1 MKNMLN
7 FKEFTADELMDIL
20 NLALDMKKNPE
31 KYSESLKG
39 KKLYTLFEKTSTRTF
54 LSFATGITELGGT
67 YYNQLWKDSNFVLGE
82 PVSEI
87 KYVCRNVDIIMARLI
102 KNETVELFGKNA
114 TVPFINGCDN
124 SYHPCQ
130 ILADALTILEK
141 FGTLDVNLMYIGA
154 KNNVFNSHVEF
165 FSKMKKV
172 QAATGKMFDQNV
184 SYIEMSPE
192 LSEIAANINQL
203 KQEAESNARLAKE
216 NEQRKNDLIMYLAH
230 DLKTPL
236 SSVIGYLTLLRDESQ
251 ISKEL
256 REKYLSITLGKA
268 ERLEDLINEFF
279 EITRFNIYDITLQY
293 TKINLT
299 RLLEQLV
306 YEFKP
311 MLKSKNLQC
320 NLCVDDDI
328 MLRCDADKIQRV
340 FDNLLRNAVIYSFE
354 NTDITISAQCQE
366 DTVSIIFCNHGDTL
380 PEEKLNRIFEQF
392 YRLDAA
398 RSTSSGGAGLG
409 LAIAKQIVELHNGT
423 IVAESQE
430 DQNKF
435 SITLPLA

>member
-1 MKNMLN
+1 MKLN
-7 FKEFTADELMDIL
+7 KKE
-20 NLALDMKKNPE
+20 KN
-31 KYSESLKG
+31 YLLS
-39 KKLYTLFEKTSTRTF
+39 TLFKGYVIQCAICSVLIFGGTF
-54 LSFATGITELGGT
+54 LLGIMAE
-67 YYNQLWKDSNFVLGE
+67 
-82 PVSEI
+82 EI
-87 KYVCRNVDIIMARLI
+87 LRKYVLYYYLYYRTVYLYIVAVIVWGGCII
-102 KNETVELFGKNA
+102 
-114 TVPFINGCDN
+114 
-124 SYHPCQ
+124 Y
-130 ILADALTILEK
+130 LTYL
-141 FGTLDVNLMYIGA
+141 LL
-154 KNNVFNSHVEF
+154 
-165 FSKMKKV
+165 KKVVAYVYEV

-328 MLRCDADKIQRV
+328 MLRCDADKIQRC
-340 FDNLLRNAVIYSFE
+340 F
-354 NTDITISAQCQE
+354 
-366 DTVSIIFCNHGDTL
+366 
-380 PEEKLNRIFEQF
+380 
-392 YRLDAA
+392 
-398 RSTSSGGAGLG
+398 
-409 LAIAKQIVELHNGT
+409 
-423 IVAESQE
+423 
-430 DQNKF
+430 
-435 SITLPLA
+435 

>member
-1 MKNMLN
+1 MKLN
-7 FKEFTADELMDIL
+7 KKE
-20 NLALDMKKNPE
+20 KN
-31 KYSESLKG
+31 YLLS
-39 KKLYTLFEKTSTRTF
+39 TLFKGYVIQCAICSV
-54 LSFATGITELGGT
+54 LILGGT
-67 YYNQLWKDSNFVLGE
+67 FLLGIMAE
-82 PVSEI
+82 EI
-87 KYVCRNVDIIMARLI
+87 LRKYVLYYYLYYRTEYLYIVAVIVWGGFII
-102 KNETVELFGKNA
+102 
-114 TVPFINGCDN
+114 
-124 SYHPCQ
+124 Y
-130 ILADALTILEK
+130 LTYL
-141 FGTLDVNLMYIGA
+141 LL
-154 KNNVFNSHVEF
+154 
-165 FSKMKKV
+165 KKVVAYVYEV

-311 MLKSKNLQC
+311 MLNTKNLQC

-409 LAIAKQIVELHNGT
+409 LAIVKQIVELHNGT

>member
-1 MKNMLN
+1 MKLN
-7 FKEFTADELMDIL
+7 K
-20 NLALDMKKNPE
+20 
-31 KYSESLKG
+31 KG
-39 KKLYTLFEKTSTRTF
+39 KNYLLSALFKRYIIQCAVCSAIILASTF
-54 LSFATGITELGGT
+54 LL
-67 YYNQLWKDSNFVLGE
+67 
-82 PVSEI
+82 EI
-87 KYVCRNVDIIMARLI
+87 IVQKILSKYVLNYYLYYRALYLDIVAVIVWGCCIIYLTYRL
-102 KNETVELFGKNA
+102 L
-114 TVPFINGCDN
+114 
-124 SYHPCQ
+124 
-130 ILADALTILEK
+130 
-141 FGTLDVNLMYIGA
+141 
-154 KNNVFNSHVEF
+154 
-165 FSKMKKV
+165 KKV
-172 QAATGKMFDQNV
+172 VDYVYELQAATGKMFDPNI
-184 SYIEMSPE
+184 SYIELSPE
-192 LSEIAANINQL
+192 LSEIAANINRL

-236 SSVIGYLTLLRDESQ
+236 SSVIGYLTLLKDESQ
-251 ISKEL
+251 MSKEL
-256 REKYLSITLGKA
+256 REKYLSISLDKA

-279 EITRFNIYDITLQY
+279 EITRFNMSNITLQY

-299 RLLEQLV
+299 RMLEQLI

-311 MLKSKNLQC
+311 MLEEKNLQC
-320 NLCVDDDI
+320 NLCAADDI

>member
-1 MKNMLN
+1 MIQCAVCSVL
-7 FKEFTADELMDIL
+7 I
-20 NLALDMKKNPE
+20 
-31 KYSESLKG
+31 
-39 KKLYTLFEKTSTRTF
+39 
-54 LSFATGITELGGT
+54 LGGAFLLGIMAEEILRKYVLH
-67 YYNQLWKDSNFVLGE
+67 YYLYYRTVYLYIVAVIVLGGCIIYFAYRLLKK
-82 PVSEI
+82 VVA
-87 KYVCRNVDIIMARLI
+87 YVY
-102 KNETVELFGKNA
+102 E
-114 TVPFINGCDN
+114 
-124 SYHPCQ
+124 
-130 ILADALTILEK
+130 
-141 FGTLDVNLMYIGA
+141 
-154 KNNVFNSHVEF
+154 
-165 FSKMKKV
+165 V

-184 SYIEMSPE
+184 SYIELSPE

-203 KQEAESNARLAKE
+203 KQEAESNARLSKE

-251 ISKEL
+251 ISEEL
-256 REKYLSITLGKA
+256 QEKYFSISLDKA

-279 EITRFNIYDITLQY
+279 EITRFNISNITLQY

-299 RLLEQLV
+299 RLLEQLL

-311 MLKSKNLQC
+311 MLNEKNLQC
-320 NLCVDDDI
+320 TLCAADDI

-354 NTDITISAQCQE
+354 NTEITISAQCQE
-366 DTVSIIFCNHGDTL
+366 DTVSIIFCNHGDTI

-409 LAIAKQIVELHNGT
+409 LAIARKIVELHNGT
-423 IVAESQE
+423 IAAESQE
-430 DQNKF
+430 EQIKF
-435 SITLPLA
+435 SITLPLS

>member
-1 MKNMLN
+1 MKLN
-7 FKEFTADELMDIL
+7 KKE
-20 NLALDMKKNPE
+20 KN
-31 KYSESLKG
+31 YLLS
-39 KKLYTLFEKTSTRTF
+39 TLFKGYVIQCAICSVLIFGGTF
-54 LSFATGITELGGT
+54 LLGIMAE
-67 YYNQLWKDSNFVLGE
+67 
-82 PVSEI
+82 EI
-87 KYVCRNVDIIMARLI
+87 LRKYVLYYYLYYRTVYLYIVAGIVWGGCIIYMTYL
-102 KNETVELFGKNA
+102 L
-114 TVPFINGCDN
+114 
-124 SYHPCQ
+124 
-130 ILADALTILEK
+130 L
-141 FGTLDVNLMYIGA
+141 
-154 KNNVFNSHVEF
+154 
-165 FSKMKKV
+165 KKVVAYVYEV

>member
-1 MKNMLN
+1 MQGLQ
-7 FKEFTADELMDIL
+7 
-20 NLALDMKKNPE
+20 KK
-31 KYSESLKG
+31 
-39 KKLYTLFEKTSTRTF
+39 
-54 LSFATGITELGGT
+54 
-67 YYNQLWKDSNFVLGE
+67 
-82 PVSEI
+82 
-87 KYVCRNVDIIMARLI
+87 
-102 KNETVELFGKNA
+102 
-114 TVPFINGCDN
+114 
-124 SYHPCQ
+124 
-130 ILADALTILEK
+130 
-141 FGTLDVNLMYIGA
+141 
-154 KNNVFNSHVEF
+154 
-165 FSKMKKV
+165 
-172 QAATGKMFDQNV
+172 
-184 SYIEMSPE
+184 MS
-192 LSEIAANINQL
+192 SG
-203 KQEAESNARLAKE
+203 
-216 NEQRKNDLIMYLAH
+216 KNDLIMYLAH

-435 SITLPLA
+435 SINFAVGVGKL

>member
-1 MKNMLN
+1 MIQCAVCSVL
-7 FKEFTADELMDIL
+7 I
-20 NLALDMKKNPE
+20 
-31 KYSESLKG
+31 
-39 KKLYTLFEKTSTRTF
+39 
-54 LSFATGITELGGT
+54 LGGAFLLGIMAEEILHKYVLH
-67 YYNQLWKDSNFVLGE
+67 YYLYYRTVYLYIVAVIVLGGCIIYLTYRLLKK
-82 PVSEI
+82 VVA
-87 KYVCRNVDIIMARLI
+87 YVY
-102 KNETVELFGKNA
+102 E
-114 TVPFINGCDN
+114 
-124 SYHPCQ
+124 
-130 ILADALTILEK
+130 
-141 FGTLDVNLMYIGA
+141 
-154 KNNVFNSHVEF
+154 
-165 FSKMKKV
+165 V

-184 SYIEMSPE
+184 SYIELSPE

-251 ISKEL
+251 ISEEL
-256 REKYLSITLGKA
+256 QEKYFSISLDKA

-279 EITRFNIYDITLQY
+279 EITRFNISNITLQY

-299 RLLEQLV
+299 RLLEQLL

-311 MLKSKNLQC
+311 MLNEKNLQC
-320 NLCVDDDI
+320 TLCAADDI
-328 MLRCDADKIQRV
+328 MLQCDADKIQRV

-354 NTDITISAQCQE
+354 NTEITISAQCQE
-366 DTVSIIFCNHGDTL
+366 DTVSIIFCNHGDTI

-409 LAIAKQIVELHNGT
+409 LAIAMKIVELHNGT
-423 IVAESQE
+423 IAVESQE
-430 DQNKF
+430 EQIKF
-435 SITLPLA
+435 SITLPLS